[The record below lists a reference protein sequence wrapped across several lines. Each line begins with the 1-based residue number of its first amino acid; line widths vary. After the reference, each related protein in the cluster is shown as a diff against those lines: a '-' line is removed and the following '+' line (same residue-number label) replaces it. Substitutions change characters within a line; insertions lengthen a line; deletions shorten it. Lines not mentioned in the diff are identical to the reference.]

1 MKGKFMKTKIA
12 LLLATAFVA
21 STSFAQNTSTA
32 KMPTDD
38 GISSKGFRVGIVKP
52 MLEADIKASYQGQ
65 SFGNKEKLDEA
76 LGFSLG
82 YASLPVQELGW
93 TANATY
99 MDIKNNGEST
109 GLARIDGN
117 LAYAFTSIINVKGG
131 LNVSKLTKSES
142 SKYDA
147 GIGFQGGV
155 GVQLTKNF
163 GLDLGYTQ
171 MNQSGSSDGV
181 KVDLKEAGVEIGLN
195 GTF

>member
-1 MKGKFMKTKIA
+1 MKTKITVFLAMA
-12 LLLATAFVA
+12 LVA
-21 STSFAQNTSTA
+21 SSSFAQNTSTA
-32 KMPTDD
+32 EMPTND
-38 GISSKGFRVGIVKP
+38 GISSKGFRIGIVKP
-52 MLEADIKASYQGQ
+52 MLDADLKASYQGQ
-65 SFGNKEKLDEA
+65 SFSNKEKLDEA

-99 MDIKNNGEST
+99 MDIKNEGSST

-117 LAYAFTSIINVKGG
+117 LAYAFTSIINIKGG
-131 LNVSKLTKSES
+131 LNVSKLTSGENHDKIN
-142 SKYDA
+142 A

-155 GVQLTKNF
+155 GVQLTRNF

-171 MNQSGSSDGV
+171 MNQSGSMDGV
-181 KVDLKEAGVEIGLN
+181 KVDLKEAGFEVGLN

>member
-1 MKGKFMKTKIA
+1 MKTKITVFLAMA
-12 LLLATAFVA
+12 LVA
-21 STSFAQNTSTA
+21 SSSFAQNTSTA
-32 KMPTDD
+32 KMPADD
-38 GISSKGFRVGIVKP
+38 SISSKGFRIGIVKP

-76 LGFSLG
+76 LGLSLG

-117 LAYAFTSIINVKGG
+117 LAYAFTSIVNVKGG
-131 LNVSKLTKSES
+131 LNVSKLTKSDA

-155 GVQLTKNF
+155 GVQLTRNF

-171 MNQSGSSDGV
+171 MNQSGSSDGI

>member
-1 MKGKFMKTKIA
+1 MKTQI
-12 LLLATAFVA
+12 TAFLAMALVA
-21 STSFAQNTSTA
+21 SSSFAQNTSTA
-32 KMPTDD
+32 KMPTD
-38 GISSKGFRVGIVKP
+38 GMSSKGFRIGIVKP

-65 SFGNKEKLDEA
+65 SFGAKEKLDEA
-76 LGFSLG
+76 LGLSLG

-99 MDIKNNGEST
+99 MDIKNEGSST

-117 LAYAFTSIINVKGG
+117 LAYAFTSIVNVKGG
-131 LNVSKLTKSES
+131 LNISKLTKSEN

-155 GVQLTKNF
+155 GVQLTRNF

-171 MNQSGSSDGV
+171 MNQSGSSEGV

>member
-1 MKGKFMKTKIA
+1 MKTKITV
-12 LLLATAFVA
+12 LLATVLVA
-21 STSFAQNTSTA
+21 STSFAQNTLTA
-32 KMPTDD
+32 KMPTND
-38 GISSKGFRVGIVKP
+38 GISSKGFRIGVVKP
-52 MLEADIKASYQGQ
+52 MLEADYKLSYQGQ
-65 SFGNKEKLDEA
+65 HLEIEENLEA

-93 TANATY
+93 TTNATY
-99 MDIKNNGEST
+99 MDIKSEGGSV

-131 LNVSKLTKSES
+131 LNVSKFTSREI

-155 GVQLTKNF
+155 GVQITKNF

-171 MNQSGSSDGV
+171 MNQSDSVNGV
-181 KVDLKEAGVEIGLN
+181 KVNLKESGVEIGLN